1 MAAADVA
8 AAVAAASHWL
18 ELELEHMSPIFTF
31 PQKIRNN
38 YYL

>member
-18 ELELEHMSPIFTF
+18 ELEHMNPIFTF

-38 YYL
+38 HYL